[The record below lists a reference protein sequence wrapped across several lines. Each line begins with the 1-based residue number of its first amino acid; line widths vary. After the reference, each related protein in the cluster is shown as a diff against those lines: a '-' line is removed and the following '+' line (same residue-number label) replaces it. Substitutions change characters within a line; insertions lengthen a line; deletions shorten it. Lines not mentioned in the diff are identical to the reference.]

1 MCLLSAMEFV
11 EAEKKLK
18 PVETLAVKLHLLV
31 LVDITA
37 PSGSIWLVYTSSCN
51 PIGTKCLETYM
62 LDL

>member
-18 PVETLAVKLHLLV
+18 PVETLAIKLHLLV

-37 PSGSIWLVYTSSCN
+37 PSVSI
-51 PIGTKCLETYM
+51 
-62 LDL
+62 